1 MDIEGKL
8 RPLFLLRILK
18 EHTDENHKL
27 STAQLCKILKDDY
40 GIDTF
45 RTTIKTD
52 IEVLQQAGYSI
63 EVTRSSQNLYS
74 YTERE
79 FDTQEITAM
88 LDAVL
93 CSKIMADS
101 SREQITGKLTKL
113 ATPFRKQEM
122 KRNWINRELDMQ
134 DKEQIAVIVDT
145 INDAINK
152 RRKIRFREF
161 DYNVKKE
168 RAAVNGGAL
177 YVISPY
183 AMVMD
188 GNHAYVVGCPD
199 KEHAI
204 CSHRLDRIFGVP
216 EILDDIAAPLP
227 TGIDSN
233 YSAVPFGVG
242 SSSRAEVELQ
252 VDNSLM
258 GEIIDRFGH
267 DITTYACDQ
276 QSFRVIATVG
286 LGPAFYS
293 WVFGLQG
300 KVKIREPDSVCRE
313 YNTMICKAAE
323 TKGLTP

>member
-1 MDIEGKL
+1 MDIDGKL
-8 RPLFLLRILK
+8 RPLYLLRILR
-18 EHTDENHKL
+18 EQTDENHKL
-27 STAQLCKILKDDY
+27 STAQLCKILKDEY

-74 YTERE
+74 YTERD

-93 CSKIMADS
+93 CSKVMTPG
-101 SREQITGKLTKL
+101 SREQLVGKLTRL
-113 ATPFRKQEM
+113 AGPFRTQEL
-122 KRNWINRELDMQ
+122 KRNWINRELGTQ
-134 DKEQIAVIVDT
+134 NKEQIAVIVDT
-145 INDAINK
+145 INEAINK
-152 RRKIRFREF
+152 RRKIRFRKF

-168 RAAVNGGAL
+168 RTVINGGAA

-183 AMVMD
+183 AMFTD
-188 GNHAYVVGCPD
+188 GDCAYVAGCPD
-199 KEHAI
+199 KEQGI
-204 CSHRLDRIFGVP
+204 CVHRLDRIYGAP
-216 EILDDIAAPLP
+216 EILDDIAAPLS
-227 TGIDSN
+227 TGVDSK
-233 YSAVPFGVG
+233 YSAVPFSVG
-242 SSSRAEVELQ
+242 SSSHAEVEMQ

-276 QSFRVIATVG
+276 QSFRVITTVG

-300 KVKIREPDSVCRE
+300 KVKLREPDSVCRE
-313 YNTMICKAAE
+313 YNTMICKATE
-323 TKGLTP
+323 TRGLTP